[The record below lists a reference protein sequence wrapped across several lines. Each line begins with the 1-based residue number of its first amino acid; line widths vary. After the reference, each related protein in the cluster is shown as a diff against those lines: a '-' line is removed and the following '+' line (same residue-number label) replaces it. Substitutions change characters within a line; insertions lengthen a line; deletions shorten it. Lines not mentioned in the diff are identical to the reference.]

1 MKNLK
6 ISLFSFFCLLLLITT
21 SCVKEKITSPIE
33 DFSIELPTI
42 SSINLNFPATVR
54 IQQGPAQQIQI
65 TAQEEIFDALTKTVN
80 NGVWNINL
88 PGSWGYTS
96 ATINIILPQLVE
108 LKTTSTGDIKV
119 ADFFNNPA
127 PLRLSSTSTGDIYFN
142 GEAPTMI
149 VEMEGTGDI
158 ELVGRTE
165 NLSVDIEGMGDLNAY
180 DLQAE
185 IATVIANDMGSAEVR
200 VQRTLDA
207 TITDLGDIYYKGTP
221 VIDSN
226 ISGSGKL
233 VDAN

>member
-119 ADFFNNPA
+119 ADIFNNPA
-127 PLRLSSTSTGDIYFN
+127 PLRLSSTSTCLLYTSPSPRD
-142 GEAPTMI
+142 
-149 VEMEGTGDI
+149 
-158 ELVGRTE
+158 RTR
-165 NLSVDIEGMGDLNAY
+165 SRMPS
-180 DLQAE
+180 
-185 IATVIANDMGSAEVR
+185 SA
-200 VQRTLDA
+200 
-207 TITDLGDIYYKGTP
+207 
-221 VIDSN
+221 
-226 ISGSGKL
+226 
-233 VDAN
+233 